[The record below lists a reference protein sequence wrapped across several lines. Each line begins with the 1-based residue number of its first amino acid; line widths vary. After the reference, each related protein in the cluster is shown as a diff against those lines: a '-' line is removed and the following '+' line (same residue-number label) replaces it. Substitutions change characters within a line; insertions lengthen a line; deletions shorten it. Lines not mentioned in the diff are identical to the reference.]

1 MISDSVGFDFKQ
13 ELVSMDVGAACKM
26 RPLTDTVPG
35 ATALHSMQF
44 FAVNCK
50 DAAVLGC
57 PIAGRRIRPSK
68 PLAAP
73 GGAGFVVLPIIVHL
87 AAKGYDVV
95 LVAENPGVC
104 KPGGSISVMARRRSQ
119 GISRVLCTA

>member
-13 ELVSMDVGAACKM
+13 ELVSKEVGAACKM
-26 RPLTDTVPG
+26 RPPTDTVPG
-35 ATALHSMQF
+35 TTALHSMQF

-57 PIAGRRIRPSK
+57 PIAASRARPSK

-73 GGAGFVVLPIIVHL
+73 GGAGFPLVLPIIVHF
-87 AAKGYDVV
+87 AAEGYDVV
-95 LVAENPGVC
+95 LVGVKPWVC
-104 KPGGSISVMARRRSQ
+104 KPGG
-119 GISRVLCTA
+119 